1 MRKSA
6 KTLESVSAF
15 IDWQKLKE
23 NYLMAYTID
32 HEQRELRRRLTEKS
46 ARSAKSQK
54 SQYSGSA
61 ANKLMKKVK
70 KKKISPKQRTSNT
83 HHAIHHSEDMT
94 THYESGIIKTIYGD
108 SKVDGINCTD
118 VELVAEF
125 YDMEQH
131 EDDIMQSQRR
141 TKSSKTNYVAEYIL
155 KNREEGKGSLL
166 PKSKGLSVSKGKGSK
181 GSKSM
186 QKTQNGKGYKSN
198 KYSKSS
204 KSAKGESTSKKKKKI
219 KVSKSAKDSS
229 RFETKIV
236 NVCEEV
242 NTDAPTPDTSFA
254 PSISHAPSTS
264 TSPSA
269 SPSISFA
276 PTRFTSSPSSVP
288 SVSSIPSLL
297 PSAQPSSN
305 PSVSASNNPTGVT
318 PQPTKTAS
326 EMPSNKPSKDFT
338 ISPAPSISFEPTRED
353 IYRYNEGDCS
363 EEKEGLQCSDPDLR
377 KICNRYHPLGSFKEC
392 YRLCKPSFCCI
403 YDTNNEFAESC
414 SDDVNCAQYAY
425 CYIVWFHFHS
435 TFGPATYIKLEQH
448 TEGQQ
453 ADTFFDLPSSVV
465 TDRNNEDY
473 DFNFVKEL
481 YFHHF
486 EGEGEGSQ
494 SFETAKQKYDQLGGD
509 ATRNFVQLMSDP
521 QLWQG
526 GYPGSAEEEARK

>member
-1 MRKSA
+1 MRESA
-6 KTLESVSAF
+6 KALESVSAF
-15 IDWQKLKE
+15 IDWNKLKE
-23 NYLMAYTID
+23 NYLMAFMAD
-32 HEQRELRRRLTEKS
+32 DEQRESRRRLTEKS
-46 ARSAKSQK
+46 SKSQK
-54 SQYSGSA
+54 SHYSGSV
-61 ANKLMKKVK
+61 ANKVMKKVK
-70 KKKISPKQRTSNT
+70 KKKMSTKQRTSDSHQVV
-83 HHAIHHSEDMT
+83 HHGEDET
-94 THYESGIIKTIYGD
+94 TYYDSGIIKTIYGG
-108 SKVDGINCTD
+108 SKADGINCTD

-125 YDMEQH
+125 YEMDQH
-131 EDDIMQSQRR
+131 EEDMMQSQRR
-141 TKSSKTNYVAEYIL
+141 TKSSKTNYVSEYIV
-155 KNREEGKGSLL
+155 KKRKEGKGALL
-166 PKSKGLSVSKGKGSK
+166 PKAKGLSVSNGKGSK
-181 GSKSM
+181 TSKSM
-186 QKTQNGKGYKSN
+186 QKSQNGKGYKSN

-204 KSAKGESTSKKKKKI
+204 KSAKGESNSKKKKKI
-219 KVSKSAKDSS
+219 KVAKSAKDSS
-229 RFETKIV
+229 RFETRIV

-242 NTDAPTPDTSFA
+242 NTEAPTPDTSFA
-254 PSISHAPSTS
+254 PSISHAPSAS
-264 TSPSA
+264 TSPST

-297 PSAQPSSN
+297 PSAQPSLS

-318 PQPTKTAS
+318 PQPTKSAS
-326 EMPSNKPSKDFT
+326 EVPSNEPSKDFT

-448 TEGQQ
+448 TEGQE

-486 EGEGEGSQ
+486 DGEGEGSE

-509 ATRNFVQLMSDP
+509 ATRNFAQLMSDP

-526 GYPGSAEEEARK
+526 AYPGSAEEEARK